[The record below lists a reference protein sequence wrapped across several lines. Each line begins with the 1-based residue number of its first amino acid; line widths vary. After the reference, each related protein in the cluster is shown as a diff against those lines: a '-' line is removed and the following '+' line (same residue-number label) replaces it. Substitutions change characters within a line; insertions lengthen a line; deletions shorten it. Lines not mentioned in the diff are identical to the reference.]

1 MNRPSRPARG
11 FTLIE
16 LMIVAAI
23 MGILASIA
31 LPELRVLTLRARAA
45 ERRTIMRAVHRGV
58 TDVTLNKPTLLGTT
72 LVGDWN
78 PNAPVDSNKHL
89 FNPAQAGWNQLA
101 IEIEGKTYYSYKF
114 VMDATGVRPTLD
126 ISATGDLDGDG
137 IPSNK
142 TISYIGDPDDTSNS
156 FSAGFVEQI
165 ETPAAGQ
172 EDLFTF

>member
-1 MNRPSRPARG
+1 MIRRSRRPRG

-23 MGILASIA
+23 VGILASIA
-31 LPELRVLTLRARAA
+31 MPELRVLTLRARSA

-58 TDVTLNKPTLLGTT
+58 TDVTLNKPALLGTT

-78 PNAPVDSNKHL
+78 PNVPVNTVKHA

-114 VMDATGVRPTLD
+114 VMDATGARPTLD

-137 IPSNK
+137 EPSNK

-156 FSAGFVEQI
+156 FSGGFVEHI

-172 EDLFTF
+172 EDLSTF